1 MMDAATHTVA
11 LVTGSGSGIGRAVA
25 LAFAA
30 HGSRVVVAGRRRDPL
45 EETVAMIAERGGS
58 AHAVEADVA
67 DAGAV
72 AALVQKAVDAYGRLD
87 YACNSAGIEGRQAL
101 LADLEE
107 DDFDAVM
114 GTNVRGIWLCMKYEI
129 RQMLA
134 QGRGAIVNISSV
146 NSTHKGPTIPFYC
159 ASKAAVENL
168 TKTAALG
175 YAHAGIRINAI
186 APGAFMTPM
195 LARAMEVQ
203 GGSVA
208 TETERY
214 ARMIPTGRLGDL
226 SEIAEAVVWLCSDA
240 ARYITGTVLPVDGGW
255 SAR

>member
-1 MMDAATHTVA
+1 MEIASDSVA
-11 LVTGSGSGIGRAVA
+11 LVTGGGSGIGRAVA
-25 LAFAA
+25 LAFAE
-30 HGSRVVVAGRRRDPL
+30 HGSRVVVTGRRRSPL
-45 EETVAMIAERGGS
+45 EETVAMIAAKGGT
-58 AHAVEADVA
+58 AFAVEADVA
-67 DAGAV
+67 DGNAV
-72 AALVQKAVDAYGRLD
+72 EQLVRVTVRAYGRLD

-114 GTNVRGIWLCMKYEI
+114 GTNVRGVWLCMKYEI

-146 NSTHKGPTIPFYC
+146 NSTHKSSAIPFYC

-168 TKTAALG
+168 TQTAALG
-175 YAHAGIRINAI
+175 YAHAGIRVNAI

-195 LARAMEVQ
+195 LARAMAVQ
-203 GGSVA
+203 GGSVE

-226 SEIAEAVVWLCSDA
+226 REIAAAVVWLCSTA
-240 ARYITGTVLPVDGGW
+240 ATYITGTVLPVDGGW

>member
-1 MMDAATHTVA
+1 MEIASDSVA
-11 LVTGSGSGIGRAVA
+11 LVTGGGSGIGRAVA
-25 LAFAA
+25 LAFAE
-30 HGSRVVVAGRRRDPL
+30 HGSRVVVAGRRRGLL
-45 EETVAMIAERGGS
+45 EETVAMIAAKGGT
-58 AHAVEADVA
+58 ALAVEADVA
-67 DAGAV
+67 DGTAV
-72 AALVQKAVDAYGRLD
+72 EQLVQVTAREYGRLD

-114 GTNVRGIWLCMKYEI
+114 GTNVRGVWLCMKYEI

-134 QGRGAIVNISSV
+134 QGHGAIVNISSV

-168 TKTAALG
+168 TQTAALG
-175 YAHAGIRINAI
+175 YARAGIRINAI

-203 GGSVA
+203 GGSVEA
-208 TETERY
+208 ETKRY
-214 ARMIPTGRLGDL
+214 ASMIPTGRLGDL
-226 SEIAEAVVWLCSDA
+226 AEIATAVVWLCSA
-240 ARYITGTVLPVDGGW
+240 AATYITGTVLPVDGGW